1 MNGAVAGRRIKM
13 ETPLITE
20 HRAAGARVAEY
31 SGCLLPE
38 SFSDFQSEYRAG
50 HESVA
55 LFDTNWHAVLTLA
68 GPDRVRYLNAM
79 VTNNIQGLA
88 DGQGVL
94 ALLLNP
100 QGHILAE
107 LEVYK
112 QPDKLLT
119 LSHASV
125 RERTFSTLE
134 KYIIMDNVDL
144 EDVTEHV
151 GSIAIEG
158 PRAAVIVQQASGT
171 ALEDFPEMAIQ
182 EVKVERIPCQFL
194 RRSHFGQPGAEFFTR
209 RDRLPSLWKKL
220 LAGVQAHGGEPIGM
234 RALNVLRL
242 EAGVPWFPE
251 DFNDGVIPH
260 EAALEATHI
269 NFSKGCYTGQ
279 EIVERVRSRGHVNRR
294 LTRLRFKRTA
304 SPLAPGTK
312 LRAEGAEVGQ
322 VTSAAGLP
330 SGNEAIG
337 LGYVRREHNS
347 PGNVLEFDGG
357 TATVERSAP
366 PSVSPLEGAPKRQVS

>member
-1 MNGAVAGRRIKM
+1 M
-13 ETPLITE
+13 ETPLILE
-20 HRAAGARVAEY
+20 HRAAGARLAEV
-31 SGCLLPE
+31 SGCVLPE
-38 SFSDFQSEYRAG
+38 SFSDFQTEYRAG

-68 GPDRVRYLNAM
+68 GPDRLRYLNAM
-79 VTNNIQGLA
+79 VTNNIQALA
-88 DGQGVL
+88 DGRGNY

-112 QPDKLLT
+112 QPERLLT
-119 LSHASV
+119 LSSASV
-125 RERTFSTLE
+125 RERTFSTLD

-144 EDVTEHV
+144 EDVTEDV
-151 GSIAIEG
+151 GSIAMEG
-158 PRAAVIVQQASGT
+158 PRAAVIIQQASGI

-194 RRSHFGQPGAEFFTR
+194 RRSHFGQPGAEFLTR

-234 RALNVLRL
+234 RTLNALRL
-242 EAGVPWFPE
+242 EEGVPWFPE
-251 DFNDGVIPH
+251 DFNDTVIPQ
-260 EAALEATHI
+260 EAGLENTHI

-294 LTRLRFKRTA
+294 LVRLHFEVTGA
-304 SPLAPGTK
+304 PPAPGTI
-312 LRAEGAEVGQ
+312 LRVGGVEVGQ
-322 VTSAAGLP
+322 VTSAAALQAPGAAL
-330 SGNEAIG
+330 GM
-337 LGYVRREHNS
+337 GYVRREHYARGS
-347 PGNVLEFDGG
+347 VLELDGG
-357 TATVERSAP
+357 RATVEPSPAGEAP
-366 PSVSPLEGAPKRQVS
+366 PIQNPGH

>member
-1 MNGAVAGRRIKM
+1 M

-20 HRAAGARVAEY
+20 HRAADAQLGDF
-31 SGCLLPE
+31 SGCVLPE
-38 SFSDFQSEYRAG
+38 SFSDFQAEYRAG
-50 HESVA
+50 RRSVA
-55 LFDTNWHAVLTLA
+55 LFDTNWHAILTLA

-88 DGQGVL
+88 DGRGVF

-100 QGHILAE
+100 QGHILVE
-107 LEVYK
+107 LEVYR

-125 RERTFSTLE
+125 RERTFSTLD

-144 EDVTEHV
+144 EDLTEHA

-158 PRAAVIVQQASGT
+158 PRAASIIQQAIGI
-171 ALEDFPEMAIQ
+171 AVEDLPEMAIQ

-194 RRSHFGQPGAEFFTR
+194 RRSHFGQPGAEFLTR

-220 LAGVQAHGGEPIGM
+220 LAGVRAHGGQPIGM
-234 RALNVLRL
+234 RTLNTLRL

-251 DFNDGVIPH
+251 DFNDSVIPH
-260 EAALEATHI
+260 EAGLENTHI

-294 LTRLRFKRTA
+294 LVRLQFKFTGA
-304 SPLAPGTK
+304 QPAPGTK
-312 LRAEGAEVGQ
+312 LRAASAEVGQ
-322 VTSAAGLP
+322 VTSVAALP
-330 SGNEAIG
+330 AGGFAIG
-337 LGYVRREHNS
+337 MGYVRREHNA
-347 PGNVLEFDGG
+347 PGSVLEFDGG
-357 TATVERSAP
+357 SATVGAWQGVGAP
-366 PSVSPLEGAPKRQVS
+366 PIQTPAH

>member
-1 MNGAVAGRRIKM
+1 MSHPIIM
-13 ETPLITE
+13 DSPLSSE
-20 HRAAGARVAEY
+20 HRAAGVRLAEF
-31 SGCLLPE
+31 SGNLLPE
-38 SFSDFQSEYRAG
+38 NFSDFATEYRAG
-50 HESVA
+50 HQSVA

-79 VTNNIQGLA
+79 VSNNIQGLA
-88 DGQGVL
+88 DGRGNY

-125 RERTFSTLE
+125 RESTYSTLD

-144 EDVTEHV
+144 EDVTEQV

-158 PRAAVIVQQASGT
+158 PRAAVIIQQASGI

-182 EVKVERIPCQFL
+182 DVKVERIPCHFL
-194 RRSHFGQPGAEFFTR
+194 RRSHFGKPGAEFLTR

-234 RALNVLRL
+234 RTLNALRL

-251 DFNDGVIPH
+251 DFNDTVIPQ
-260 EAALEATHI
+260 EAGLENTHV

-294 LTRLRFKRTA
+294 LVKLRFEAKGPEPA
-304 SPLAPGTK
+304 SGSK
-312 LRAEGAEVGQ
+312 LRAAGGEVGQ
-322 VTSAAGLP
+322 VTSVAKLP
-330 SGNEAIG
+330 DGGVAVG
-337 LGYVRREHNS
+337 LGYVRREHNG
-347 PGNVLEFDGG
+347 PGTVLEFEGG
-357 TATVERSAP
+357 SATVEASTG
-366 PSVSPLEGAPKRQVS
+366 PSTPRVQNPAR

>member
-1 MNGAVAGRRIKM
+1 M

-20 HRAAGARVAEY
+20 HRAAGAQLGDF
-31 SGCLLPE
+31 SGCVLPE
-38 SFSDFQSEYRAG
+38 GFSDFQTEYRAG
-50 HESVA
+50 RESVA

-88 DGQGVL
+88 DGRGVF

-112 QPDKLLT
+112 QAEKLLT

-125 RERTFSTLE
+125 RERTFSTLD

-144 EDVTEHV
+144 EDVSEHV

-158 PRAAVIVQQASGT
+158 PRAAVIIQQASGI
-171 ALEDFPEMAIQ
+171 ALEDLPEMAVQ

-194 RRSHFGQPGAEFFTR
+194 RRSHFGQPGAEFLTR

-220 LAGVQAHGGEPIGM
+220 LAGVHAHGGEPIGM
-234 RALNVLRL
+234 RTLNTLRL

-251 DFNDGVIPH
+251 DFNDSVIPH
-260 EAALEATHI
+260 EAGLENTHV

-294 LTRLRFKRTA
+294 LVRLQLKVTGAPPA
-304 SPLAPGTK
+304 SGTK
-312 LRAEGAEVGQ
+312 LRAAGAEVGQ
-322 VTSAAGLP
+322 LTSVAALP
-330 SGNEAIG
+330 AGGFAIG
-337 LGYVRREHNS
+337 MGYVRREHNA
-347 PGNVLEFDGG
+347 PGSVLEFDGG
-357 TATVERSAP
+357 SATIGAWPGVEAP
-366 PSVSPLEGAPKRQVS
+366 PIKTPAH

>member
-1 MNGAVAGRRIKM
+1 M
-13 ETPLITE
+13 ETPLIIE
-20 HRAAGARVAEY
+20 HRAAGAQIAEF

-38 SFSDFQSEYRAG
+38 SFSDFQAEFRAG

-79 VTNNIQGLA
+79 VTNNIQCLA
-88 DGQGVL
+88 DGRGVL

-158 PRAAVIVQQASGT
+158 PRAAVIIQQASGI
-171 ALEDFPEMAIQ
+171 ALEDFPEMAIR

-194 RRSHFGQPGAEFFTR
+194 RRSHFGQPGAEFLTR

-220 LAGVQAHGGEPIGM
+220 LAGVQAHGGEPVGM
-234 RALNVLRL
+234 RALNALRL
-242 EAGVPWFPE
+242 EAGMPWFPE
-251 DFNDGVIPH
+251 DFNDSVIPH
-260 EAALEATHI
+260 EAGLENTHI

-294 LTRLRFKRTA
+294 LTRLRFGVTSEPPPA
-304 SPLAPGTK
+304 GTK
-312 LRAEGAEVGQ
+312 LRAQGGEVGQ
-322 VTSAAGLP
+322 VTSAAGFP
-330 SGNEAIG
+330 AGNEAIG
-337 LGYVRREHNS
+337 MGYVRREHNS
-347 PGNVLEFDGG
+347 PGSILEFDGG
-357 TATVERSAP
+357 RATVEHSPATGVPPVESAA
-366 PSVSPLEGAPKRQVS
+366 E

>member
-1 MNGAVAGRRIKM
+1 MWCRLDGALDSRPFTM

-20 HRAAGARVAEY
+20 HRTAGARLAEF
-31 SGCLLPE
+31 SSCVLPE
-38 SFSDFQSEYRAG
+38 SFSDFQTEYRAG
-50 HESVA
+50 HGSVA
-55 LFDTNWHAVLTLA
+55 LFDTNWHAALILT

-88 DGQGVL
+88 DGRGVY

-112 QPDKLLT
+112 QTDKLLT

-125 RERTFSTLE
+125 RERTFSTLD

-144 EDVTEHV
+144 EDVTEQV

-158 PRAAVIVQQASGT
+158 PRAAVIIQQAVGI
-171 ALEDFPEMAIQ
+171 ALEDLPEMAVQ
-182 EVKVERIPCQFL
+182 DVKVERIPCHFL
-194 RRSHFGQPGAEFFTR
+194 RRSHFGQPGAEFLTR

-234 RALNVLRL
+234 RTLNALRL

-251 DFNDGVIPH
+251 DFDDTVIPH
-260 EAALEATHI
+260 EAGLENTHI

-294 LTRLRFKRTA
+294 LIRLHFMVTGA
-304 SPLAPGTK
+304 LPAPGTK
-312 LRAEGAEVGQ
+312 LRAAGGEAGH
-322 VTSAAGLP
+322 VTSAAELP
-330 SGNEAIG
+330 AGGVAIG
-337 LGYVRREHNS
+337 MGYVRREHNA
-347 PGNVLEFDGG
+347 PGSVLEYDGG
-357 TATVERSAP
+357 SATVEASPGAGAP
-366 PSVSPLEGAPKRQVS
+366 PAQKPAG

>member
-1 MNGAVAGRRIKM
+1 M

-20 HRAAGARVAEY
+20 HQAAGTRLADF
-31 SGCLLPE
+31 SGCILPE
-38 SFSDFQSEYRAG
+38 SFSDFQTEYRAG

-68 GPDRVRYLNAM
+68 SPDRVRYLNAM

-88 DGQGVL
+88 DGRGVL

-112 QPDKLLT
+112 QPEKLLT

-125 RERTFSTLE
+125 RERTFSTLD

-144 EDVTEHV
+144 DDVTEHV

-158 PRAAVIVQQASGT
+158 PRAAVIVQQASGI
-171 ALEDFPEMAIQ
+171 ALEDLPEMAIQ
-182 EVKVERIPCQFL
+182 DAKIERIPCHFL
-194 RRSHFGQPGAEFFTR
+194 RRSHFGQPGAEFLTR

-234 RALNVLRL
+234 KTLNTLRL
-242 EAGVPWFPE
+242 EAVVPWFPE
-251 DFNDGVIPH
+251 DFNDSVIPH
-260 EAALEATHI
+260 EAGLENTHV

-294 LTRLRFKRTA
+294 LVRLQFKITGA
-304 SPLAPGTK
+304 APAPGAK
-312 LRAEGAEVGQ
+312 LRAAGAEVGL
-322 VTSAAGLP
+322 VTSIAALPVSGL
-330 SGNEAIG
+330 AIG
-337 LGYVRREHNS
+337 MGYVRRERNA
-347 PGNVLEFDGG
+347 PGNALEYDGG
-357 TATVERSAP
+357 SATVDAWPGATSEAP
-366 PSVSPLEGAPKRQVS
+366 SC

>member
-1 MNGAVAGRRIKM
+1 MHHIRITM
-13 ETPLITE
+13 ESPLSNE
-20 HRAAGARVAEY
+20 HRAAGVRLAEF
-31 SGCLLPE
+31 SGCVLPE
-38 SFSDFQSEYRAG
+38 AFSDFPTEYRAG

-88 DGQGVL
+88 DGRGNY

-112 QPDKLLT
+112 QSDKLLT

-125 RERTFSTLE
+125 RERTFSTLD

-144 EDVTEHV
+144 EDVTEQV

-158 PRAAVIVQQASGT
+158 PRAAVIIQQAIGI
-171 ALEDFPEMAIQ
+171 ALEDLPEMAIQ
-182 EVKVERIPCQFL
+182 DVKVERIPCHFL
-194 RRSHFGQPGAEFFTR
+194 RRSHFGQPGAEFLAR

-220 LAGVQAHGGEPIGM
+220 LAGVQAHAGEAIGM
-234 RALNVLRL
+234 RTLNALRL

-251 DFNDGVIPH
+251 DFNDTVIPQ
-260 EAALEATHI
+260 EAGLENTHI

-294 LTRLRFKRTA
+294 LVKLRFKVA
-304 SPLAPGTK
+304 GAPPAPGTK
-312 LRAEGAEVGQ
+312 LRAAGGEVGQ
-322 VTSAAGLP
+322 VTSVAMLP
-330 SGNEAIG
+330 SGGIAVGI
-337 LGYVRREHNS
+337 GYVRREHNA
-347 PGNVLEFDGG
+347 PGRILEYDGG
-357 TATVERSAP
+357 TAAVEASSGAHVP
-366 PSVSPLEGAPKRQVS
+366 PVQTPTP

>member
-1 MNGAVAGRRIKM
+1 M

-20 HRAAGARVAEY
+20 HQTAGTRLAEF
-31 SGCLLPE
+31 SGCVLPE
-38 SFSDFQSEYRAG
+38 SFSDFQTEYRAG

-55 LFDTNWHAVLTLA
+55 LFDTNWHTVLTLA

-88 DGQGVL
+88 DGRGNY

-125 RERTFSTLE
+125 RERTFSTLD

-158 PRAAVIVQQASGT
+158 PRAAVIIQQASGI
-171 ALEDFPEMAIQ
+171 ALEDLPEMAIQ
-182 EVKVERIPCQFL
+182 EAKVERIPCQFI
-194 RRSHFGQPGAEFFTR
+194 RRSHFGQPGAEFLTR

-220 LAGVQAHGGEPIGM
+220 LAGVHAHGGEPIGM
-234 RALNVLRL
+234 HTLNALRL

-251 DFNDGVIPH
+251 DFNDSVIPH
-260 EAALEATHI
+260 EAGLENTHV

-294 LTRLRFKRTA
+294 LVRLQFKVA
-304 SPLAPGTK
+304 GAPPAPGTK
-312 LRAEGAEVGQ
+312 LRAAGAEVGH
-322 VTSAAGLP
+322 VTSAAALP
-330 SGNEAIG
+330 AGGVAIG
-337 LGYVRREHNS
+337 LGYVRREHNA
-347 PGNVLEFDGG
+347 PGSVLEYDGG
-357 TATVERSAP
+357 AATVEASPGAGAP
-366 PSVSPLEGAPKRQVS
+366 PAQNPAH